1 METIWKNP
9 AVFAQTQLI
18 ARSVKHWTGRD
29 LLPGRLSP
37 SGLAEKVFQ
46 MNVTPGHTT
55 AISGLTAALDQP
67 EFATGIGLLKY
78 GSLRQRKHLARPSLV
93 SGIKG
98 VFGKLLTRS

>member
-1 METIWKNP
+1 
-9 AVFAQTQLI
+9 VQ
-18 ARSVKHWTGRD
+18 
-29 LLPGRLSP
+29 
-37 SGLAEKVFQ
+37 LAENVFQ

-67 EFATGIGLLKY
+67 EFATAIGLLKY

-98 VFGKLLTRS
+98 VFGKLMSRS